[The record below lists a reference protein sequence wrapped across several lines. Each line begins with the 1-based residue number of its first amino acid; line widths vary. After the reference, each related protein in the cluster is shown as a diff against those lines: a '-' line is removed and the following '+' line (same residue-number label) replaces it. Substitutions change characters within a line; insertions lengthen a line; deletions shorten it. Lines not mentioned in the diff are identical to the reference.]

1 MQSIIDVKDVFLGYT
16 KNSVILKNIN
26 IALKKGQFCL
36 IVGKNGVGKTTLIK
50 FLCMKLLPLKGEY
63 FIFSEKVEKK
73 NKMNIQRIRKKI
85 GVIQQNNYLIP
96 YLSVYQNVQIA
107 LEIQN
112 EDKSKFFDKISQILN
127 WVGIQHKMNQKV
139 QILSS
144 GEKQKVILAR
154 AVVSNPDLII
164 ADEPTLNLDE
174 KTKDKFLF
182 LLKSLTRQGT
192 TVVLTANNICT
203 KDEGTIILNLDRHSK
218 DD

>member
-1 MQSIIDVKDVFLGYT
+1 MKSIIDVKDVFLGYT
-16 KNSVILKNIN
+16 KDSFILKNIN
-26 IALKKGQFCL
+26 IALKKGQFCFIL
-36 IVGKNGVGKTTLIK
+36 GKNGVGKTTLIK

-73 NKMNIQRIRKKI
+73 NKMSIQRIRKKI
-85 GVIQQNNYLIP
+85 GVIQQNSYLIP

-112 EDKSKFFDKISQILN
+112 DDKSQFFDKISQILN
-127 WVGIQHKMNQKV
+127 WVGIEHKMDHKV
-139 QILSS
+139 QSLSS

-154 AVVSNPDLII
+154 TVVSNPDLII
-164 ADEPTLNLDE
+164 ADEPTLSLDK

-192 TVVLTANNICT
+192 TVVLTGSNISI
-203 KDEGTIILNLDRHSK
+203 KDEGTIILDLDRHSK
-218 DD
+218 YD

>member
-1 MQSIIDVKDVFLGYT
+1 MQSIIDVKDVFLGYK
-16 KNSVILKNIN
+16 KNSIILKNIN

-36 IVGKNGVGKTTLIK
+36 VLGKNGVGKTTLIK

-63 FIFSEKVEKK
+63 FIFSEKVERK
-73 NKMNIQRIRKKI
+73 NKTNIQRIRKKI
-85 GVIQQNNYLIP
+85 GVIQQNSYLIP

-112 EDKSKFFDKISQILN
+112 DDKSKYFDRVSQILN
-127 WVGIQHKMNQKV
+127 WVDIENKMNHKV
-139 QILSS
+139 QSLSS

-154 AVVSNPDLII
+154 AVVSNPNLII
-164 ADEPTLNLDE
+164 ADEPTLNLDK

-192 TVVLTANNICT
+192 TVVLTGSNISI
-203 KDEGTIILNLDRHSK
+203 KDEDTIILDLDRHSK